1 MSSANSIRILGQPV
15 VVLMHDKCNGD
26 VKAFPKI
33 ICILGRGNGF
43 GVFYSFGN
51 NFKSMTITLKTS

>member
-1 MSSANSIRILGQPV
+1 MSSANSIRKLGQPV
-15 VVLMHDKCNGD
+15 VVLMHDKYNGD

-43 GVFYSFGN
+43 GVFYSLEIISN
-51 NFKSMTITLKTS
+51 P

>member
-1 MSSANSIRILGQPV
+1 
-15 VVLMHDKCNGD
+15 MHDKYNGD

-43 GVFYSFGN
+43 GVFYSLEIISN
-51 NFKSMTITLKTS
+51 P